1 MTARFAGCFIQK
13 GIYMAN
19 HSIFNSHYL
28 EIMKAALPY
37 MPPQAQKSV
46 EILVKAE
53 EFLEA
58 VHTFEDTS
66 ELSAASIRR
75 EQVEPEI
82 ILNQIKSLCTK
93 EEQNMIDN
101 LLNIIT
107 MQKLIQNYHTFI
119 SLQKNVLGNSA
130 SSNEQL
136 MEFLLTQLTPEQKN
150 NFDSLNMVLSTMNY

>member
-1 MTARFAGCFIQK
+1 ME
-13 GIYMAN
+13 N

-37 MPPQAQKSV
+37 MTPQAQKSV

-53 EFLEA
+53 EFVEA
-58 VHTFEDTS
+58 IHTFEDAS

-75 EQVEPEI
+75 EHAEPEV

-101 LLNIIT
+101 LLNIIS
-107 MQKLIQNYHTFI
+107 MQKLIQNYRSFL
-119 SLQKNVLGNSA
+119 SLQKNISAKTTPDNSI
-130 SSNEQL
+130 SSNERL

-150 NFDSLNMVLSTMNY
+150 NFDSLNMVLSTMNH

>member
-1 MTARFAGCFIQK
+1 
-13 GIYMAN
+13 MAN
-19 HSIFNSHYL
+19 YSIFDSHYL

-37 MPPQAQKSV
+37 MTPQAQKSV
-46 EILVKAE
+46 EILIKAE
-53 EFLEA
+53 EFVEA

-93 EEQNMIDN
+93 EEQTMIDH

-107 MQKLIQNYHTFI
+107 MQKLIQNYRTFL
-119 SLQKNVLGNSA
+119 SLQKNVSDKAASNNSA
-130 SSNEQL
+130 SPNERL

-150 NFDSLNMVLSTMNY
+150 NFDSLNMVLNTMNH

>member
-1 MTARFAGCFIQK
+1 
-13 GIYMAN
+13 MAN

-37 MPPQAQKSV
+37 MNPQAQKSV

-53 EFLEA
+53 ELMDA
-58 VHTFEDTS
+58 VHTFENAG

-75 EQVEPEI
+75 EHVEPEV

-93 EEQNMIDN
+93 EEQVMIDN

-107 MQKLIQNYHTFI
+107 MQKLIQGYRTFTA
-119 SLQKNVLGNSA
+119 LQQSSSGNG
-130 SSNEQL
+130 SSNNSSPNDRL
-136 MEFLLTQLTPEQKN
+136 MEFLLAQLTPEQKN
-150 NFDSLNMVLSTMNY
+150 NFDSLNMVLNTMNH